1 MPKATVVVAVV
12 RKALVCAEVG
22 MDILVI
28 MFVIGV
34 FADVGIIVVASAVIG
49 SAFVLSY
56 APDAPSGIVTDI
68 LIATVV
74 GLLLAGDDTNVLA
87 RVSVNALAVMA
98 SSFKFDV
105 QSPSRDWKY

>member
-1 MPKATVVVAVV
+1 MVVDVV
-12 RKALVCAEVG
+12 LRKALLCAEVG
-22 MDILVI
+22 MDILLI
-28 MFVIGV
+28 MFVIAA

-74 GLLLAGDDTNVLA
+74 VLLAGDDTNVLA
-87 RVSVNALAVMA
+87 RVTVNALAVMT
-98 SSFKFDV
+98 SSFKFNV
-105 QSPSRDWKY
+105 RSPLGDWRY